1 MSDLTVA
8 DQMAFENLP
17 EETKELARK
26 YYEAKILELESQ
38 VEEAYEDGYEKGYA
52 SGNVECD
59 CGDEYDNGYDNGYAA
74 GQAEAED
81 KYESEIQELKE
92 RIAELEDAA
101 GND

>member
-26 YYEAKILELESQ
+26 YYEANILELESE
-38 VEEAYEDGYEKGYA
+38 VEEAYEDGYEKGWT
-52 SGNVECD
+52 SGNSECD
-59 CGDEYDNGYDNGYAA
+59 CEDEYDNGYAA

-92 RIAELEDAA
+92 RITELEDAA
-101 GND
+101 DDD